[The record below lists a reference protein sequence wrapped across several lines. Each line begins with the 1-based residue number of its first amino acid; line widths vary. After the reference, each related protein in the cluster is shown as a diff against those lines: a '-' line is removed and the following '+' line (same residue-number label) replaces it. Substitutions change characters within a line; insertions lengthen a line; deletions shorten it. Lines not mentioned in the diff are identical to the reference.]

1 MTGLVLSS
9 VKSTVA
15 EMDPM
20 ERGQIA
26 AIIGQATT
34 PIMQQLVARL
44 ELSASL
50 SGADELA
57 TSTALQMAFIAGAKA
72 AKSEA
77 GIADWE
83 LPWGDQWANQH
94 GEDGT

>member
-1 MTGLVLSS
+1 
-9 VKSTVA
+9 
-15 EMDPM
+15 MDPS
-20 ERGQIA
+20 ERGRIGV
-26 AIIGQATT
+26 IIGQATT

-57 TSTALQMAFIAGAKA
+57 TIAALQMAFIAGAKA
-72 AKSEA
+72 ARSDP

-83 LPWGDQWANQH
+83 LPWGDQWAKQH
-94 GEDGT
+94 GQDGV